1 MSAGKTVIA
10 SFLVDYYLKKGKRI
24 AFVVDSEELI
34 KQTVAT
40 FGQDCSVLKAGYE
53 KDFDSNKPLQII
65 MIQTF
70 YARKNR
76 LPDMDLDMLII
87 DEVHIGWQ
95 KGRMIE
101 LCETYDNAK
110 IIGLSAT
117 PINERGYLL
126 DGFDDYINEVQVKDL
141 IEQGYLV
148 KPICYTPQN
157 CVLDLS
163 KVRMSGYDYN
173 SQDVDEIVL
182 DTEKVAKI
190 VDAWE
195 DLARDRKTL
204 VFASSI
210 KHAEKIYQEYVKR
223 GYTSVA
229 LLHSQLEDLTE
240 RRKDF
245 KDKQIVVN
253 CGILTKGYDDK
264 RIDCVV
270 MARPTKVLSL
280 YIQCVGRGL
289 RCLTS
294 KKDCIIIDVANC
306 IALHGLP
313 DDLRFY
319 TKEPVKKHAKATD
332 MICPE
337 CGAVVSID
345 TKICPYCGYE
355 FTAEQIA
362 SATKQSKKEIDRM
375 VKALDLQKELKEKI
389 KAEVIHRGYKR
400 GFAWYLF
407 VDCLKTKKPTES
419 SIMFFKKRITKLNKI
434 IKKKWKLQA
443 LRYE

>member
-148 KPICYTPQN
+148 KPICYTPQS
-157 CVLDLS
+157 CILDLS

-173 SQDVDEIVL
+173 SKDVDEIVL

-195 DLARDRKTL
+195 ELARDRKTL
-204 VFASSI
+204 VFAS
-210 KHAEKIYQEYVKR
+210 
-223 GYTSVA
+223 
-229 LLHSQLEDLTE
+229 
-240 RRKDF
+240 
-245 KDKQIVVN
+245 
-253 CGILTKGYDDK
+253 
-264 RIDCVV
+264 
-270 MARPTKVLSL
+270 
-280 YIQCVGRGL
+280 
-289 RCLTS
+289 
-294 KKDCIIIDVANC
+294 
-306 IALHGLP
+306 
-313 DDLRFY
+313 
-319 TKEPVKKHAKATD
+319 
-332 MICPE
+332 
-337 CGAVVSID
+337 
-345 TKICPYCGYE
+345 
-355 FTAEQIA
+355 
-362 SATKQSKKEIDRM
+362 
-375 VKALDLQKELKEKI
+375 
-389 KAEVIHRGYKR
+389 
-400 GFAWYLF
+400 
-407 VDCLKTKKPTES
+407 
-419 SIMFFKKRITKLNKI
+419 
-434 IKKKWKLQA
+434 
-443 LRYE
+443 